1 MMKTIAV
8 TNQKGGV
15 GKTTSTLAL
24 ASAIA
29 NKGYNVCLV
38 DLDPQG
44 SLTLSLGLNP
54 DTLEKTVYNILINE
68 LTVDEVAL
76 KIGNLTILPAN
87 IDLSAAE
94 IELLNEI
101 GREGILS
108 DILKTISNRFDFV
121 FIDNPPSLNLLTINS
136 LVAADGVIIPVETK
150 FLGLRGIS
158 LLLSTIEKVRKKLNR
173 NLEIVGII
181 PTMSDNTVMSR
192 EVLDELKS
200 NVDNI
205 TVYKPVKRTVK
216 VVESSV
222 AYKSIVDFKPSSD
235 IAQAY
240 KNIAEDLLKWQKN
253 QA

>member
-1 MMKTIAV
+1 MKTIAV
-8 TNQKGGV
+8 ANQKGGV

-29 NKGYNVCLV
+29 NKGYKVCLV

-76 KIGNLTILPAN
+76 KIGNLTLLPAN

-101 GREGILS
+101 GRESILS
-108 DILKTISNRFDFV
+108 DVLKTISNRFDFV

-136 LVAADGVIIPVETK
+136 LVAADGVIIPIETK

-173 NLEIVGII
+173 NLEIIGII

-205 TVYKPVKRTVK
+205 MVYKPVKRTVK

-253 QA
+253 RA

>member
-1 MMKTIAV
+1 M
-8 TNQKGGV
+8 
-15 GKTTSTLAL
+15 
-24 ASAIA
+24 
-29 NKGYNVCLV
+29 
-38 DLDPQG
+38 
-44 SLTLSLGLNP
+44 
-54 DTLEKTVYNILINE
+54 
-68 LTVDEVAL
+68 
-76 KIGNLTILPAN
+76 
-87 IDLSAAE
+87 
-94 IELLNEI
+94 
-101 GREGILS
+101 
-108 DILKTISNRFDFV
+108 
-121 FIDNPPSLNLLTINS
+121 
-136 LVAADGVIIPVETK
+136 AADGVIIPIETK

-173 NLEIVGII
+173 NLEIIGII

-253 QA
+253 RA